1 MRLWSAE
8 RLKDRPLL
16 STAII
21 FALGISL
28 AYHLSISTFQALLTT
43 ILLSGA
49 IFTFLAAFIREKRL
63 IFYFFLIFL
72 AGFVRMGWQ
81 EYKYYSP
88 YSIANYNSAGPF
100 LIRGIIR
107 EDLSSLQGNKLILK
121 PLYIG
126 DKKVKY
132 GYIQLDKRYLPVELV
147 NGDLVVIKLKLN
159 EPARALNPGAFSN
172 YDYLK
177 RKGIYS
183 QGYYT
188 GDLQVRGK
196 INNFIM
202 DSIIRLKYHLIF
214 LIDRTGYEPYNELLK
229 ALLLGERTALPEE
242 WEDSF
247 TNAGT
252 NHLLSISGLH
262 VGFVVGIFYS
272 LLNLLRF
279 SPGIRNLLLS
289 LLVVSYIILTGFRPS
304 IFRAGLLSIFML
316 WGQYLKRRGDQ
327 LNILGLTALLNFLIN
342 PYQLF
347 EIGFQLSYF
356 VLLMLILWHDLLK
369 QFIRPAFSVS
379 VAALLGSSP
388 LTAYY
393 FNLLTPIGLITNLW
407 AVPLAGFIV
416 SLALV
421 GLLAGLVHP
430 VFSSIV
436 FKLLLYPIRFLIFS
450 NGLMAA
456 VPFGH
461 IEVATPSVALLSFCL
476 ISLVILPFLLK
487 KRIIPLNER
496 KRKKRLFYFTIFSLL
511 FIFFIFVFS
520 VLDRQLEL
528 CFIAVGQGDSIFLRT
543 PGKKCLLIDGGGFLG
558 ENSTHGEYTVLPYL
572 KYKGIR
578 KLDIVFITHFDADHA
593 LGIIDILRN
602 RKIGLLVFPVNYD
615 RNEIAERVIEEAE
628 RNKVPVGLARRGDY
642 FLLDGVTLRI
652 LNPVPGI
659 KGTRNDNSLVIK
671 VEYGNFSALLTG
683 DLEEAGERRLMAEET
698 SLKADILKLGHHGS
712 KSSSSEDFLRRVAPE
727 HGIIS
732 VGKNNYGHPAAE
744 VLSRCTG
751 QGIRLWRTDQ
761 QGAIRI
767 RSNGVAYTIEAYL
780 K

>member
-1 MRLWSAE
+1 M
-8 RLKDRPLL
+8 
-16 STAII
+16 
-21 FALGISL
+21 
-28 AYHLSISTFQALLTT
+28 
-43 ILLSGA
+43 
-49 IFTFLAAFIREKRL
+49 
-63 IFYFFLIFL
+63 
-72 AGFVRMGWQ
+72 
-81 EYKYYSP
+81 
-88 YSIANYNSAGPF
+88 
-100 LIRGIIR
+100 
-107 EDLSSLQGNKLILK
+107 
-121 PLYIG
+121 
-126 DKKVKY
+126 
-132 GYIQLDKRYLPVELV
+132 
-147 NGDLVVIKLKLN
+147 
-159 EPARALNPGAFSN
+159 
-172 YDYLK
+172 
-177 RKGIYS
+177 
-183 QGYYT
+183 
-188 GDLQVRGK
+188 
-196 INNFIM
+196 
-202 DSIIRLKYHLIF
+202 
-214 LIDRTGYEPYNELLK
+214 
-229 ALLLGERTALPEE
+229 
-242 WEDSF
+242 
-247 TNAGT
+247 
-252 NHLLSISGLH
+252 
-262 VGFVVGIFYS
+262 
-272 LLNLLRF
+272 
-279 SPGIRNLLLS
+279 
-289 LLVVSYIILTGFRPS
+289 
-304 IFRAGLLSIFML
+304 
-316 WGQYLKRRGDQ
+316 
-327 LNILGLTALLNFLIN
+327 
-342 PYQLF
+342 
-347 EIGFQLSYF
+347 
-356 VLLMLILWHDLLK
+356 
-369 QFIRPAFSVS
+369 
-379 VAALLGSSP
+379 
-388 LTAYY
+388 TAYY

-615 RNEIAERVIEEAE
+615 RNEIAERVIAEAR
-628 RNKVPVGLARRGDY
+628 RNDVPIALAQRGDY
-642 FLLDGVTLRI
+642 FLLDGVTIRI
-652 LNPVPGI
+652 LNPVPGQRT
-659 KGTRNDNSLVIK
+659 TRNDNSLVIK

-683 DLEEAGERRLMAEET
+683 DLEGAGERRLLAEEA
-698 SLKADILKLGHHGS
+698 SIKANILKLGHHGS
-712 KSSSSEDFLRRVAPE
+712 NSSSTEDFLQQVAPE

-732 VGKNNYGHPAAE
+732 VGRNNYGHPAEE
-744 VLSRCTG
+744 VLSRCAI
-751 QGIRLWRTDQ
+751 QGITLWRTDE
-761 QGAIRI
+761 QGAIRV
-767 RSNGVAYTIEAYL
+767 RSNGIAYSIEAYL

>member
-1 MRLWSAE
+1 MRLWSVE
-8 RLKDRPLL
+8 RIKDRPLL
-16 STAII
+16 STALF
-21 FALGISL
+21 FALGISFAYYLPVSSLLSFL
-28 AYHLSISTFQALLTT
+28 AFILLVAGIFTFQAVFIKERKLL
-43 ILLSGA
+43 
-49 IFTFLAAFIREKRL
+49 FIC
-63 IFYFFLIFL
+63 FLIFL
-72 AGFVRMGWQ
+72 AGFARMSWQ

-107 EDLSSLQGNKLILK
+107 EDLSSLQGNKLLLK
-121 PLYIG
+121 PLYVE
-126 DKKVKY
+126 DKVVKY
-132 GYIQLDKRYLPVELV
+132 GYIQLDKRYLPVQLS
-147 NGDLVVIKLKLN
+147 NGDLVEIKLNLN

-172 YDYLK
+172 YNYLK

-183 QGYYT
+183 QGYYA
-188 GDLQVRGK
+188 GGLQVKGK
-196 INNFIM
+196 MKNFVL
-202 DSIIRLKYHLIF
+202 DSIIKLKYHLIA
-214 LIDRTGYEPYNELLK
+214 LIDRTGEDPYNELLK

-316 WGQYLKRRGDQ
+316 WDQYLKRRGDQ

-421 GLLAGLVHP
+421 GLLAGLLHP
-430 VFSSIV
+430 VFSSLV
-436 FKLLLYPIRFLIFS
+436 FKLLLYPIRLLIFS
-450 NGLMAA
+450 NGLMAS

-558 ENSTHGEYTVLPYL
+558 ENFTHGEYTVLPYL

-615 RNEIAERVIEEAE
+615 RNEIAERVIAEAR
-628 RNKVPVGLARRGDY
+628 RNDVPIALAQRGDY
-642 FLLDGVTLRI
+642 FLLDGVTIRI
-652 LNPVPGI
+652 LNPVPGQRT
-659 KGTRNDNSLVIK
+659 TRNDNSLVIK

-683 DLEEAGERRLMAEET
+683 DLEGAGERRLLAEEA
-698 SLKADILKLGHHGS
+698 SIKANILKLGHHGS
-712 KSSSSEDFLRRVAPE
+712 NSSSTEDFLQQVAPE

-732 VGKNNYGHPAAE
+732 VGRNNYGHPAEE
-744 VLSRCTG
+744 VLSRCAI
-751 QGIRLWRTDQ
+751 QGITLWRTDE
-761 QGAIRI
+761 QGAIRV
-767 RSNGVAYTIEAYL
+767 RSNGIAYSIEAYL